1 MQRIFI
7 VQSESVFGTM
17 VPRSN
22 RVSMKKILIIEDNTE
37 LRENTAELLELEHYE
52 IITADNG
59 KSGIDLALRYRP
71 DLIIS
76 DVTMPELDGFDVLK
90 VLRKFIGTKKT
101 PFIFLTARSEKA
113 DKQIGEELGA
123 DAYFIKPFDV
133 DELLRTVS
141 AKLAI

>member
-1 MQRIFI
+1 
-7 VQSESVFGTM
+7 
-17 VPRSN
+17 
-22 RVSMKKILIIEDNTE
+22 MKKILIIEDNTE
-37 LRENTAELLELEHYE
+37 LRENTAELLGLEHYE
-52 IITADNG
+52 TITADNG

-90 VLRKFIGTKKT
+90 ALRKFINTKRI